1 MVFESQVSEAKLSG
15 IDYMENLIADF
26 QIYLEVQRNVSK
38 HTLKAY
44 LADVEEF
51 NNFLQESD
59 ITKKGDAIINV
70 EPETIRSY
78 LSHLYREKVKKV
90 TVNRKVSSLR
100 SFYKYLL
107 RAGKVKN
114 NPAEMVQTP
123 KIEKYMPT
131 FLSVDETFQLLGDQG
146 DHSVSGLRDSAMLE
160 LFYSSGLRLS
170 ELAGLNV
177 TDFDFRQALVKLRG
191 KGKKERIVPVGR
203 QALLAIDGYLK
214 NTTEVRKKCDEN
226 LFKNPLFLNTRG
238 KRITARSIARIV
250 DAMTVKSGIGRK
262 ISPHSLRHTFATHLL
277 NAGAD
282 LRSIQ
287 ELLGHE
293 SLSTTQKYTAVNIN
307 RMMEVYDK
315 AHPRAKK

>member
-1 MVFESQVSEAKLSG
+1 
-15 IDYMENLIADF
+15 MENFIADF

-44 LADVEEF
+44 IADVDEF
-51 NNFLQESD
+51 NNFLQEND
-59 ITKKGDAIINV
+59 ITKKGDAIINA

-90 TVNRKVSSLR
+90 TVNRKIASLR

-107 RAGKVKN
+107 REGKVKN
-114 NPAEMVQTP
+114 NPAEMVQTT
-123 KIEKYMPT
+123 KVEKYIPT

-146 DHSVSGLRDSAMLE
+146 DNSVSGLRDSAMLE

-191 KGKKERIVPVGR
+191 KGKKERIVPVGK
-203 QALLAIDGYLK
+203 QALQAIEEYLK
-214 NTTEVRKKCDEN
+214 KTTDIRKKSDEN
-226 LFKNPLFLNTRG
+226 IFKNPLFLNSRG
-238 KRITARSIARIV
+238 KRITSRSIARIV

-262 ISPHSLRHTFATHLL
+262 ISPHALRHTFATHLL

-315 AHPRAKK
+315 AHPRARK

>member
-1 MVFESQVSEAKLSG
+1 
-15 IDYMENLIADF
+15 MENHIADF

-44 LADVEEF
+44 IADVEEF
-51 NNFLQESD
+51 NSFLRESD
-59 ITKKGDAIINV
+59 IIKKSDALINV
-70 EPETIRSY
+70 EPETIRTY
-78 LSHLYREKVKKV
+78 LSHLYRKKVKKV
-90 TVNRKVSSLR
+90 TVNRKIYSLR

-107 RAGKVKN
+107 RAGKIKN
-114 NPAEMVQTP
+114 NPAEMVQTA
-123 KIEKYMPT
+123 KTEKYIPT
-131 FLSVDETFQLLGDQG
+131 FLSVDEMFQLLGDQG
-146 DHSVSGLRDSAMLE
+146 DNSVSGLRDHAMLE

-177 TDFDFRQALVKLRG
+177 TDLDFRQALVKLRG
-191 KGKKERIVPVGR
+191 KGKKERIVPVG
-203 QALLAIDGYLK
+203 QKALQAIDEYIK
-214 NTTEVRKKCDEN
+214 KTTEVRKECDDN
-226 LFKNPLFLNTRG
+226 LFNNPLFLNARG

-262 ISPHSLRHTFATHLL
+262 ISPHALRHTFATHLL

-315 AHPRAKK
+315 AHPRAKREK

>member
-1 MVFESQVSEAKLSG
+1 
-15 IDYMENLIADF
+15 MEKLIADF
-26 QIYLEVQRNVSK
+26 QIYLEVERNVSK

-44 LADVEEF
+44 IADVEEF
-51 NNFLQESD
+51 NSFLRESD
-59 ITKKGDAIINV
+59 IIKNNDALINV
-70 EPETIRSY
+70 EPETIRTY

-90 TVNRKVSSLR
+90 TVNRKIYSLR

-107 RAGKVKN
+107 RAGKIKN

-123 KIEKYMPT
+123 KIEKYIPT

-146 DHSVSGLRDSAMLE
+146 DNSVSGLRDHAMLE

-191 KGKKERIVPVGR
+191 KGKKERIVPVG
-203 QALLAIDGYLK
+203 QKALQAIDEYIK
-214 NTTEVRKKCDEN
+214 KTTEARKKGDDS
-226 LFKNPLFLNTRG
+226 LFKNPLFLNARG

-250 DAMTVKSGIGRK
+250 DAITVRSGIGRK
-262 ISPHSLRHTFATHLL
+262 ISPHALRHSFATHLL

-315 AHPRAKK
+315 AHPRAKKELKEKQ

>member
-1 MVFESQVSEAKLSG
+1 
-15 IDYMENLIADF
+15 MENLIADF
-26 QIYLEVQRNVSK
+26 QIYLEVQRNVSE

-44 LADVEEF
+44 LADVKEF
-51 NNFLQESD
+51 NSFLREND
-59 ITKKGDAIINV
+59 IKKKSDAIINV
-70 EPETIRSY
+70 EPETIRTY
-78 LSHLYREKVKKV
+78 LSHLYRQKVKKV
-90 TVNRKVSSLR
+90 TVNRKISSLR

-107 RAGKVKN
+107 RTGKIKT
-114 NPAEMVQTP
+114 NPAEIVQTA
-123 KIEKYMPT
+123 KTEKYIPT
-131 FLSVDETFQLLGDQG
+131 FLSIDETFQLLGDQG
-146 DHSVSGLRDSAMLE
+146 DNSVSGLRDSAMLE

-191 KGKKERIVPVGR
+191 KGKKERIVPVGKN
-203 QALLAIDGYLK
+203 ALQAIDEYIK
-214 NTTEVRKKCDEN
+214 KTAEVRKKCDDN
-226 LFKNPLFLNTRG
+226 LFKNPLFLNARG
-238 KRITARSIARIV
+238 KRITTRSIARIV
-250 DAMTVKSGIGRK
+250 DAMTVKSGIDRK
-262 ISPHSLRHTFATHLL
+262 ISPHALRHTFATHLL

-315 AHPRAKK
+315 AHPRSRK